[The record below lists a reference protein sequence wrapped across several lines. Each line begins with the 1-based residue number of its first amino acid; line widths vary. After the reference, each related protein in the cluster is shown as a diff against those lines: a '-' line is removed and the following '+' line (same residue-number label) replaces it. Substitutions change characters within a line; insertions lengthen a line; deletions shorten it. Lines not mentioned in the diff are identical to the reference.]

1 MGFDES
7 GMNVNWS
14 VVRPN
19 GLLPVIAALP
29 NASVLSPI
37 MQVVLAIDDTS
48 PARHAGSAYAP
59 MANAAKQM
67 VRYRN
72 RLFMF
77 PLLSTVAQT
86 SENGQAQSSC
96 YANPDCG
103 PSKGFTGGSKV
114 AGFRKNSNSSERS
127 GLFPIDLMSIRGHAL
142 IGFRSPSPVISFT
155 ASSSVL
161 KV

>member
-86 SENGQAQSSC
+86 SENGQAK
-96 YANPDCG
+96 AVVTPIRIVG
-103 PSKGFTGGSKV
+103 HPKGLQVVPKLP
-114 AGFRKNSNSSERS
+114 GFAKIAIVPKDRVFS
-127 GLFPIDLMSIRGHAL
+127 LL
-142 IGFRSPSPVISFT
+142 I
-155 ASSSVL
+155 
-161 KV
+161 